1 MGSKP
6 YDPRDAYYRK
16 AKQAGLR
23 ARSAYKLEEIARRFG
38 LYRPG
43 MTVLDLGAAPGG
55 WLQILSRLVGPHG
68 LVVGVDLQPIEPVAP
83 NVRTVVGDIHAEATR
98 EAIRALRPDRFD
110 ALTSDMAPKTTGIKD
125 VDESRSI
132 ELVRTALELC
142 DEYLAQGG
150 SLVAKVF
157 EGGEFPALLAEFR
170 QRFERVRLV
179 RPEATRGRS
188 FEIYV
193 VATGFRGGS
202 SGQLARDEGRIR
214 IPPPSPRRARVA
226 TAAEPLRGVKR
237 NREEGISSVPSS
249 APRASVRRVED
260 LRPGAR
266 PRGWNSSEGRSP

>member
-23 ARSAYKLEEIARRFG
+23 ARSAYKLEEIARRFA

-55 WLQILSRLVGPHG
+55 WLQILSRLVGPRG

-83 NVRTVVGDIHAEATR
+83 NVRTVVGDIHEPATQ
-98 EAIRALRPDRFD
+98 EAIRVLRAEAFD

-125 VDESRSI
+125 VDEARSV
-132 ELVRTALELC
+132 ELVRTALHLC
-142 DEYLAQGG
+142 DAFLRPGG

-157 EGGEFPALLAEFR
+157 EGGEFPALLGEFR
-170 QRFERVRLV
+170 QRFERVRPI

-193 VATGFRGGS
+193 VAAGFRG
-202 SGQLARDEGRIR
+202 A
-214 IPPPSPRRARVA
+214 AA
-226 TAAEPLRGVKR
+226 T
-237 NREEGISSVPSS
+237 
-249 APRASVRRVED
+249 D
-260 LRPGAR
+260 
-266 PRGWNSSEGRSP
+266 